1 MFHYEFLLQMN
12 LYKKLY
18 SILDKEIKDLRK
30 NSALTKSGAKKREKI
45 AALKMRQESL
55 KKEFDLLADL
65 TLNEIK
71 HFPPEQKIYANI
83 IQSHFC
89 DFTKPIDKLQLD
101 IAMNGL
107 AKSASNF
114 RDELETLWFKQF

>member
-1 MFHYEFLLQMN
+1 MN
-12 LYKKLY
+12 ICKKLY
-18 SILDKEIKDLRK
+18 GILDKEIKSLRE
-30 NSALTKSGAKKREKI
+30 NSALTKSGAKKHEKI
-45 AALKMRQESL
+45 PALKAKQESF

-71 HFPPEQKIYANI
+71 HFPPEHEIYANI

-89 DFTKPIDKLQLD
+89 DFTKPIDKLQVD
-101 IAMNGL
+101 IDMNGY